1 MLPDSRV
8 TMAGT
13 SSQQQF
19 WHCKKVIEHE
29 GFISDFFKV
38 DALTSEAL
46 RRLSLANLGWNQ
58 GIQ

>member
-1 MLPDSRV
+1 MLLGSRV

-13 SSQQQF
+13 SSQHF
-19 WHCKKVIEHE
+19 WHCKRVIEHD

-38 DALTSEAL
+38 DAVTSEPL
-46 RRLSLANLGWNQ
+46 RGLSLANLGWNQ